1 MRLHYLFC
9 GVVHYN
15 TYMKKSILKIML
27 WSAVALIIPLL
38 GNQFVEGWN
47 WGVGDFIFAWV
58 FFVVMSLAI
67 RFATKQVS
75 NPKYRIAV
83 GIAVFLAFAS
93 VWVML
98 ATG

>member
-1 MRLHYLFC
+1 
-9 GVVHYN
+9 
-15 TYMKKSILKIML
+15 MKNPILKIMF

-38 GNQFVEGWN
+38 GNTFVEGWN
-47 WGVGDFIFAWV
+47 WNWNEFLFAWV

-67 RFATKQVS
+67 RFAMKQVP
-75 NPKYRIAV
+75 NIKYRIPM
-83 GIAVFLAFAS
+83 GIAVFLAFAA